1 MKKIFLLFLI
11 TCLFIGEAFA
21 QTPPSTQG
29 SEFYFSFMR
38 ARNDREKTMTL
49 LVSSPE
55 DATIKLTNP
64 QTLNTNTYNVIAGV
78 VLPIKLLYIPKSGS
92 QENNAPASFSPS
104 DISNYPHIDCYTAK
118 VNTIQDMG
126 YLVEAYKPGDP
137 STEVKVSI
145 YASMLGDQT
154 SDAANVLPIDALG
167 NEYYVVTRDG
177 NNNMSYDWPAEAL
190 IMATE
195 DNTVIEISPTCL
207 IEGQA
212 GLDLTPTFDI
222 ILNKGQTYLLRSYSS
237 DTNDEGRNDLTGT
250 IIKVKDDG
258 GTNKCKKIAVFAG
271 TQHGSG
277 ENSQHTNGDYEYE
290 QLFPVHLWGNSFM
303 VVSTLTGLG
312 APESPDVVRIVAS
325 KPCTKVIVNGIE
337 VATLNQSEY
346 HELKLSTPA
355 EGAFI
360 STSKPVEV
368 ALFPTRETGDRQGA
382 PNMITVAPIEQ
393 YLNEITFSPASGL
406 GISTHQVLITS
417 LTSICEQ
424 TTINGTL
431 MNAANGYNWT
441 TIANPDPVL
450 DGKYSTI
457 IRSIYNNSYT
467 LINNVEPEKGGITA
481 YVYGDGEKTGYG
493 YSVGSAARSTEANFI
508 LDGDFTKNSNSTT
521 TPCVGK
527 KVLFEAL
534 LPYSYSKIVWD
545 FGDGDIITR
554 NSPIDTITHT
564 FSDTKNY
571 TVKMSVHKMVSDCY
585 GSVGLIDE
593 AETEIKVAPVLGYRT
608 SSPLVFCKGATI
620 ASNRASDPY
629 FAGNPVKYYW
639 EDTGETTQSIVL
651 PDDHGISNSYV
662 VATYY
667 ECYYIYDTIDVVIR
681 PIGGELKP
689 DVTLCKGT
697 SISFT
702 SATPNTNGNPLAY
715 SWDNSGETTQSILID
730 EDFGTTTRHIV
741 SAEAGCLYRDTINV
755 TIPAKVSNSLTAS
768 ETHVCGDGN
777 STITITATQSG
788 PSLNTWEVSTDGG
801 AFAPLTPN
809 IDSLHH
815 SYIATETK
823 AFIYNS
829 AGDYGCENLKT
840 PAVNV
845 TANPPFTA
853 ELEGTDD
860 IKGIAS
866 TGTILLPLSGGVI
879 DFEVTTDIAGSYI
892 YQWTPDVS
900 STSSYSGVK
909 FNEDTQDLIFS
920 VDVSDTDGLCKAST
934 NIVEVQLGNIDLKTI
949 IYPAGTLNR
958 ALADPAQMAESF
970 QAGYKTV
977 VYNRY
982 GQVVSE
988 KENDGWDGTYKGQAA
1003 DAGVYYYVIEYNTA
1017 NGKKAI
1023 KGVVEVVK

>member
-1 MKKIFLLFLI
+1 MRKIFLTLFVTFFSLLE
-11 TCLFIGEAFA
+11 LFAIG
-21 QTPPSTQG
+21 PSTQG
-29 SEFYFSFMR
+29 SEFYFSFNR
-38 ARNDREKTMTL
+38 ARPGREKDMYIT
-49 LVSSPE
+49 VSSE
-55 DATIKLTNP
+55 YNGTGVLKITDALGNVATNYFSSGATTIHLAYANETDAGEVIYLTDLTNSCYSIATNIVDNRGYIVEAFEADETTP
-64 QTLNTNTYNVIAGV
+64 LNISLYATL
-78 VLPIKLLYIPKSGS
+78 SGS
-92 QENNAPASFSPS
+92 S
-104 DISNYPHIDCYTAK
+104 
-118 VNTIQDMG
+118 TI
-126 YLVEAYKPGDP
+126 
-137 STEVKVSI
+137 
-145 YASMLGDQT
+145 
-154 SDAANVLPIDALG
+154 DAANIYPLEALG
-167 NEYYVVTRDG
+167 NEYYLLSHVGFIQGSDILA
-177 NNNMSYDWPAEAL
+177 SEAV
-190 IMATE
+190 IVATE
-195 DNTVIEISPTCL
+195 DNTIIEISPTCL
-207 IEGQA
+207 LDNQLSTDNIRDTTITLNRGQ
-212 GLDLTPTFDI
+212 
-222 ILNKGQTYLLRSYSS
+222 SYQIRALE
-237 DTNDEGRNDLTGT
+237 TRDLTGT
-250 IIKVKDDG
+250 LIRTKDDG
-258 GTNKCKKIAVFAG
+258 GANKCKRIAVFSG
-271 TQHGSG
+271 NQHGDP
-277 ENSQHTNGDYEYE
+277 GDYEYE
-290 QLFPVHLWGNSFM
+290 QIFPTHLWGNKY
-303 VVSTLTGLG
+303 L
-312 APESPDVVRIVAS
+312 APAPTDGGIDVIRIVAS
-325 KPCTKVIVNGIE
+325 EPCTKVTINGGETE
-337 VATLNQSEY
+337 VTLNQTEFHDYFDSS
-346 HELKLSTPA
+346 LKGCYIESD
-355 EGAFI
+355 
-360 STSKPVEV
+360 KPVSV
-368 ALFPTRETGDRQGA
+368 ARYTNNYLNGDGGPDA
-382 PNMITVAPIEQ
+382 SMTVLAPIEQ
-393 YLNEITFSPASGL
+393 TLDSIIFTTAPNGGGFSHSLSIVTKTDTRDFVKLYQLSGATWTEIDLSFYWSSLIVNTDYSSLDLNISEGYTYRI
-406 GISTHQVLITS
+406 IST
-417 LTSICEQ
+417 E
-424 TTINGTL
+424 
-431 MNAANGYNWT
+431 
-441 TIANPDPVL
+441 
-450 DGKYSTI
+450 
-457 IRSIYNNSYT
+457 
-467 LINNVEPEKGGITA
+467 GGFNA
-481 YVYGDGEKTGYG
+481 YVFGDDGGSQYA
-493 YSVGSAARSTEANFI
+493 YSAGSAARSTEANFI

-521 TPCVGK
+521 APCVGK

-608 SSPLVFCKGATI
+608 SSPLVFCKGASI

-651 PDDHGISNSYV
+651 PDNHGTSNSYV

-667 ECYYIYDTIDVVIR
+667 DCYYIYDTIDVVIR

-777 STITITATQSG
+777 ATITITATQNG
-788 PSLNTWEVSTDGG
+788 PSLNTWEMSTDGG
-801 AFAPLTPN
+801 AFAPLNPGT
-809 IDSLHH
+809 DSLH
-815 SYIATETK
+815 YTYTATETK
-823 AFIYNS
+823 SFIYSS
-829 AGDYGCENLKT
+829 AGDYGCESPKAYAT
-840 PAVNV
+840 V
-845 TANPPFTA
+845 TANSPFTA
-853 ELEGTDD
+853 ELQGTDD

-879 DFEVTTDIAGSYI
+879 DFEVTTDEPGSYI
-892 YQWTPDVS
+892 YEWTPDIS
-900 STSSYSGVK
+900 TTSSYSGVK

-920 VDVSDTDGLCKAST
+920 VYVYDMDSLCKSFT
-934 NIVEVQLGNIDLKTI
+934 NIIDVQLGNIDLKTI